1 MKHTFTKIIITSF
14 ILLLNAQLSI
24 AQLERIIVEKY
35 YITDSVDA
43 ADVSDPISGGIA
55 IGTTTYRVFVDLA
68 PGSKLK
74 KNIWRCKSPF

>member
-1 MKHTFTKIIITSF
+1 MKYTFTKLIITSLM
-14 ILLLNAQLSI
+14 LLLNAQLSI

-35 YITDSVDA
+35 YISDVGDA

-68 PGSKLK
+68 QWLL
-74 KNIWRCKSPF
+74 IELHIQ